1 MSRRIVVL
9 SNCQLGATAA
19 ALAAMLPDD
28 VIEPVMYPGFVPEGM
43 AERLA
48 GADVWVSCA
57 RRHESEAVLEGMGE
71 AGRSIR
77 LVSVPMLWFF
87 GFHPDILHA
96 EAPDGS
102 PLPSAISGYSSS
114 IVTWGW
120 QHGLDADEIVARFT
134 PAVMDGLGYTTGW
147 DQRLAMLRTIVELTD
162 VDFARW
168 YLPLVGDG
176 CFMLTDNH
184 PRVGA
189 IVGVARQAAEVLG
202 ADPAR
207 LAVPWEELIPDGLL
221 ATAAVWPVYP
231 SVAAS
236 VGIVGSYVWR
246 TADGELIELDE
257 FVRRT
262 LEALA
267 PYDPGQVR
275 VPELVDDPR
284 FDRVLGADRDES
296 PPPEASPSEPVGPPG
311 AAEVSRGRGGPGAR
325 WLRRRG

>member
-1 MSRRIVVL
+1 MGRRIVVL

-28 VIEPVMYPGFVPEGM
+28 AMEPVMYPGFVPDDM

-57 RRHESEAVLEGMGE
+57 RRHESEAVLAGMGE
-71 AGRSIR
+71 AGTSIR
-77 LVSVPMLWFF
+77 LVAIPMLWFF

-96 EAPDGS
+96 RAPDGS
-102 PLPSAISGYSSS
+102 ELPSGASVYSSS

-120 QHGLDADEIVARFT
+120 KHGLGADEIVARFT

-147 DQRLAMLRTIVELTD
+147 DERLGMLRTIVELTD
-162 VDFARW
+162 VDFPRW
-168 YLPLVGDG
+168 YLPLVGSG
-176 CFMLTDNH
+176 SFMLTDNH
-184 PRVGA
+184 PRVAA
-189 IVGVARQAAEVLG
+189 IVGVARQAAEMLG
-202 ADPAR
+202 ADPVR

-236 VGIVGSYVWR
+236 LGIVGSYVWR
-246 TADGELIELDE
+246 TPEGELIELDE

-262 LEALA
+262 LEVLA
-267 PYDPGQVR
+267 PFDPEQVV
-275 VPELVDDPR
+275 VPELVDDRR
-284 FDRVLGADRDES
+284 FDQVLGTGREVS
-296 PPPEASPSEPVGPPG
+296 PPAVPVAPEIAVPDGDG
-311 AAEVSRGRGGPGAR
+311 VSRRRGGPGAR

>member
-1 MSRRIVVL
+1 MGRRIVVL

-19 ALAAMLPDD
+19 ALAALLPDD
-28 VIEPVMYPGFVPEGM
+28 AIEPVMYPGFVPDDM

-57 RRHESEAVLEGMGE
+57 RRHESEAVLAAMNGGE
-71 AGRSIR
+71 AIR
-77 LVSVPMLWFF
+77 LVAVPMLWFF

-96 EAPDGS
+96 RAPDGS
-102 PLPSAISGYSSS
+102 ELPSGASVYSSS

-120 QHGLDADEIVARFT
+120 RHGLGPDEIVARFT

-147 DQRLAMLRTIVELTD
+147 DQRLGMLRTIVELTD

-168 YLPLVGDG
+168 YLPLVGGG

-189 IVGVARQAAEVLG
+189 IVGVARQAAELLG
-202 ADPAR
+202 ADPER

-231 SVAAS
+231 PVAAS
-236 VGIVGSYVWR
+236 LGLVGSYVWR
-246 TADGELIELDE
+246 TPEGELIELDE

-262 LEALA
+262 LEVLA
-267 PYDPGQVR
+267 PYDPEEVV
-275 VPELVDDPR
+275 VPELTEDRR
-284 FDRVLGADRDES
+284 FDRVLGTGQEVA
-296 PPPEASPSEPVGPPG
+296 PPVPEPVVSADEDG
-311 AAEVSRGRGGPGAR
+311 VSRRRGGPGAR